1 MKRILLSLIVAF
13 ALTTSAKNKIELSS
27 MSKYHEF
34 KSEVKS
40 ARKKAAPIGNKEKRV
55 GVVLEMNDGYTVGQ
69 LADKVSRIGFDRGRF
84 GKVYVTLEQL
94 EALNTMPEV
103 KHIAFEPTLKKR
115 LDTVV
120 PEMKVDNIHQ
130 GGGGLQHAFT
140 GEGVAV
146 VVYDRGFDPNHPM
159 FLNEDG
165 VSRVVA
171 IVTQSNDEGYYDL
184 ITDEDEIRNYTTD
197 DEKES
202 HATHVT
208 GIAAGQFVDNYINLV
223 GIAPGASIVY
233 IPQDQVP
240 FADMADIVGR
250 LHDEWNVP
258 IVVNISLGDNEGLH
272 SDKGTIP
279 KLLDEVAMKD
289 NVIFCIAAGNEGG
302 RKIVQRKTF
311 GDSSE
316 EMKSIV
322 LVSLDENATSFEDG
336 NVFFEGKGP
345 TPFKVTP
352 VIYDAANDM
361 ILKELKGT
369 LGTTEDETVEDEAT
383 YDIDE
388 DVELKISTMLS
399 SAINPETGNFETT
412 LCFAYDSNEPLDN
425 TLLIG
430 YIVTMVDD
438 EYDEYTTVTAY
449 VNDTYA
455 LGGMGDESWKKD
467 ITFDGTIN
475 TLACGKNTIAVGAY
489 ITRLITEP
497 TTGFDAV
504 LEPDELGNIIN
515 FSSWGTLYDGRSFPH
530 IVTPGVNVLSSINSY
545 NTDESNPDN
554 SVCKVNMNG
563 RDYYFAGYSGTSM
576 ATPAMTGVVALW
588 LEANPDLTFDKARS
602 IAMETAVKDEH
613 VLNAADPVKYG
624 AGKVDALAGL
634 KKVLA
639 DVPTSIKDKNA
650 RTGKNI
656 LIDVKGDRTVNVFAA
671 NENELKTIVYTADGR
686 TINKYSVKGD
696 TIDIN
701 LPAAGLYIVK
711 VIGEKSTAMKK
722 VVVE

>member
-1 MKRILLSLIVAF
+1 
-13 ALTTSAKNKIELSS
+13 
-27 MSKYHEF
+27 
-34 KSEVKS
+34 
-40 ARKKAAPIGNKEKRV
+40 
-55 GVVLEMNDGYTVGQ
+55 
-69 LADKVSRIGFDRGRF
+69 
-84 GKVYVTLEQL
+84 
-94 EALNTMPEV
+94 
-103 KHIAFEPTLKKR
+103 
-115 LDTVV
+115 
-120 PEMKVDNIHQ
+120 
-130 GGGGLQHAFT
+130 
-140 GEGVAV
+140 
-146 VVYDRGFDPNHPM
+146 
-159 FLNEDG
+159 
-165 VSRVVA
+165 
-171 IVTQSNDEGYYDL
+171 
-184 ITDEDEIRNYTTD
+184 
-197 DEKES
+197 
-202 HATHVT
+202 
-208 GIAAGQFVDNYINLV
+208 
-223 GIAPGASIVY
+223 
-233 IPQDQVP
+233 
-240 FADMADIVGR
+240 
-250 LHDEWNVP
+250 
-258 IVVNISLGDNEGLH
+258 
-272 SDKGTIP
+272 
-279 KLLDEVAMKD
+279 
-289 NVIFCIAAGNEGG
+289 
-302 RKIVQRKTF
+302 
-311 GDSSE
+311 
-316 EMKSIV
+316 
-322 LVSLDENATSFEDG
+322 
-336 NVFFEGKGP
+336 
-345 TPFKVTP
+345 
-352 VIYDAANDM
+352 
-361 ILKELKGT
+361 
-369 LGTTEDETVEDEAT
+369 
-383 YDIDE
+383 
-388 DVELKISTMLS
+388 MLS

-412 LCFAYDSNEPLDN
+412 LCFAYDSKEPLDN

-504 LEPDELGNIIN
+504 LEPDELGNIMF

-554 SVCKVNMNG
+554 SVCNVNMNG

-588 LEANPDLTFDKARS
+588 LEANPYLTFDKARS

-686 TINKYSVKGD
+686 TINEYSVKGD